1 MSSDQAREKA
11 VVPQLPPAGSPPSKP
26 RRELRRAD
34 LALRGLVVLVAASV
48 LLGLA
53 YARTNGIVGGD
64 PRVVAEVR
72 NAGGALRPGSDVK
85 IAGVIV
91 GRVTDITRAVDGNVA
106 VELAVPEEN
115 LDQVPANV
123 VARILPATVF
133 GTTFVDLVVYGQAA
147 SQRLAAD
154 AVIPPDEQQDTLEL
168 QQALDDIDRLVT
180 ALGPAEL
187 QSAISSAATA
197 LQGRGEQIGELI
209 DDADAYLVK
218 VTPQLPLVRRDL
230 RQLADN
236 LEIVDRVAPD
246 LLQATDDGLVTLDT
260 IVTQRAAITAILT
273 GGTTLADAAETLLD
287 DITPDL
293 VRTLRAGAVVLDAV
307 YDNRTVGITDSI
319 STNIG
324 VAGVLPTVIRE
335 GFARIDARLVT
346 TPPGLYTAADRPT
359 YGRAMLRGMAPTTS
373 EGAR

>member
-1 MSSDQAREKA
+1 MAT
-11 VVPQLPPAGSPPSKP
+11 VPRPGRRASGPSKP

-34 LALRGLVVLVAASV
+34 LARRGLLVVLASTL

-53 YARTNGIVGGD
+53 YARTNGIIGGA

-91 GRVTDITRAVDGNVA
+91 GRVTDITRAADGNVA
-106 VELAVPEEN
+106 VEMAVPEEN

-133 GTTFVDLVVYGQAA
+133 GTTFVDLVVYGQAS

-197 LQGRGEQIGELI
+197 LQGRGEQIGELV
-209 DDADAYLVK
+209 DDADAYLAK
-218 VTPQLPLVRRDL
+218 VTPLLPLVRRDL
-230 RQLADN
+230 RKLADN

-246 LLQATDDGLVTLDT
+246 LLQATSDGLVTLDT
-260 IVTQRAAITAILT
+260 IVTQRSAITAILT
-273 GGTTLADAAETLLD
+273 GGTTLADAAETLFG

-307 YDNRTVGITDSI
+307 YDNRRVGITDSI

-324 VAGVLPTVIRE
+324 VAGVLPTVIKE
-335 GFARIDARLVT
+335 GFAKIDARLVT
-346 TPPGLYTAADRPT
+346 TPPAFYTAADRPR
-359 YGRAMLRGMAPTTS
+359 YGRAMLRGMVSPTPK
-373 EGAR
+373 EAGR